1 VTASPQTSQSTV
13 SVVSPWGISPVD
25 PQWSHVQ
32 RAMRASLAHTGG
44 VISRE
49 LASDLRDIG
58 LTWSPVKGD
67 WFVIPDHGLDE
78 LEFVVSDM
86 VIETLRMAL
95 GRQMLAFN
103 GTTEWAMDTLA
114 ASDALWLPRE
124 DQLRAIL
131 GEAFMALEHLP
142 GETPGY
148 AVSMLLGD
156 TEQRYVDV
164 DPEAAYAR
172 AALALLGATDE

>member
-1 VTASPQTSQSTV
+1 
-13 SVVSPWGISPVD
+13 
-25 PQWSHVQ
+25 
-32 RAMRASLAHTGG
+32 
-44 VISRE
+44 VISRA
-49 LASDLRDIG
+49 LATALRDAG
-58 LTWSPVKGD
+58 LPWSPAKGD
-67 WFVIPDHGLDE
+67 WFVIPGRGLDE

-86 VIETLRMAL
+86 VVETRRMAFD
-95 GRQMLAFN
+95 REMLTFN

-114 ASDALWLPRE
+114 ASEALWLPRE

-131 GEAFMALEHLP
+131 GEAFIALQYLP

-164 DPEAAYAR
+164 DVESAYAR
-172 AALALLGATDE
+172 AALELLSATLET

>member
-1 VTASPQTSQSTV
+1 VIPRQLAAALRTA
-13 SVVSPWGISPVD
+13 
-25 PQWSHVQ
+25 
-32 RAMRASLAHTGG
+32 
-44 VISRE
+44 
-49 LASDLRDIG
+49 G
-58 LTWSPVKGD
+58 LTWTPAKGD

-78 LEFVVSDM
+78 LEFVISDM
-86 VIETLRMAL
+86 VIETRRMAL

-131 GEAFMALEHLP
+131 GEAFMGLEYLP

-156 TEQRYVDV
+156 SEQRFVDIDV
-164 DPEAAYAR
+164 EAAYAR
-172 AALALLGATDE
+172 AALALLESD

>member
-1 VTASPQTSQSTV
+1 MWP
-13 SVVSPWGISPVD
+13 
-25 PQWSHVQ
+25 
-32 RAMRASLAHTGG
+32 SLAHTGG
-44 VISRE
+44 VISRQ
-49 LASDLRDIG
+49 LASDLRDAG
-58 LTWSPVKGD
+58 LTWTPTKGD

-86 VIETLRMAL
+86 VIETRRMAQ

-131 GEAFMALEHLP
+131 GEAFMGLEYLA
-142 GETPGY
+142 GETEGY

-164 DPEAAYAR
+164 DVESAYAR
-172 AALALLGATDE
+172 AALALLGATD